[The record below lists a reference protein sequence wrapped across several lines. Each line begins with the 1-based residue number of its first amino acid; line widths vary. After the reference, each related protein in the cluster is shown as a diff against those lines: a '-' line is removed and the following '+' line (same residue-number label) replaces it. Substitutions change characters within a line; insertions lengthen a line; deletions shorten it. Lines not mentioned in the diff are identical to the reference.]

1 MQRGAA
7 SPGRAVMRATP
18 ANGEMREA
26 GRRVFEAEEIGSGQ
40 DRSAGAGSNRARP
53 PASVSPT
60 ATGRE
65 GRTSQTSSLAS
76 SRDSLKNSLVLTVSN
91 GPVALKSNGCG
102 DYDLPLR
109 ASGKTHYDPS
119 RNQCEEDKRI
129 RNVLRLPQG
138 TSTTRF
144 ARCSTSSSCVSTS
157 FSSDFGS

>member
-109 ASGKTHYDPS
+109 ASGKTQYDTS
-119 RNQCEEDKRI
+119 RNRSSASTGPFRSVC
-129 RNVLRLPQG
+129 
-138 TSTTRF
+138 TSTESDREP
-144 ARCSTSSSCVSTS
+144 S
-157 FSSDFGS
+157 FFRWLKSAAGPGR

>member
-1 MQRGAA
+1 MAENRSGIN
-7 SPGRAVMRATP
+7 PEFRAVS
-18 ANGEMREA
+18 
-26 GRRVFEAEEIGSGQ
+26 GRSLPI
-40 DRSAGAGSNRARP
+40 
-53 PASVSPT
+53 T
-60 ATGRE
+60 ATDLYSGNRPKSPKD
-65 GRTSQTSSLAS
+65 RTSPNRRRKGEVAG
-76 SRDSLKNSLVLTVSN
+76 KNSLVLTVSN